1 MRVRLGGTVV
11 DNDSAAIYRRWGY
24 NDVCCPQD
32 VRDAAA
38 KCPEGEEL
46 VFELNSGGGS
56 VYQGFEMYSVI
67 RAHRGRT
74 VAEVMGLAGSAMS
87 VVIAAC
93 DRVLMSPVGNVMVHR
108 ASTYAY
114 GNSRVM
120 KETRQMLD
128 TIDESI
134 LAAYTEK
141 SGGKRTRE
149 DFARMM
155 RNETFMTAQEAIECG
170 LADGI
175 LEVPGS
181 AQPDKVVASVGVQ
194 AAAFG
199 LPPVEDL
206 LRREREREEPGMP
219 HPSAASPMPPSPEGE
234 GLPCGGGTK
243 GQSSV
248 IAAGDDSSF
257 VKGAFAACGRDGS
270 LPAGGTEKANSPG
283 GGEHNR
289 RSEEKMEIET
299 KEQLAEQYPELTAQ
313 IAREAA
319 EAAARTAA
327 EAAAKG
333 ERERIAGIDAL
344 AMPGFE
350 EIITKAKADP
360 AQNAGTV
367 ARDMILAQKCSGGAY
382 LAQVQQDAKASKVN
396 EVPAASSE
404 AGAAGD
410 TEEETV
416 EAAAKA
422 AVEAWKKEGAKI

>member
-32 VRDAAA
+32 VRDAAE

-56 VYQGFEMYSVI
+56 VYQGFEMYTVV
-67 RAHRGRT
+67 RGHKGRT
-74 VAEVMGLAGSAMS
+74 AAEVFGIAGSAMS
-87 VVIAAC
+87 VFLAGC

-108 ASTYAY
+108 ASTCAW

-120 KETRQMLD
+120 KETKQMLD

-134 LAAYTEK
+134 LNAYTEK
-141 SGGKRTRE
+141 SAGKRTRE

-155 RNETFMTAQEAIECG
+155 RGETFMTAQEAIECG

-175 LEVPGS
+175 LEAPGR
-181 AQPDKVVASVGVQ
+181 AEPDKAVASMEAR
-194 AAAFG
+194 AAVFE

-206 LRREREREEPGMP
+206 LRREREREREKP
-219 HPSAASPMPPSPEGE
+219 
-234 GLPCGGGTK
+234 LPTE
-243 GQSSV
+243 S
-248 IAAGDDSSF
+248 
-257 VKGAFAACGRDGS
+257 
-270 LPAGGTEKANSPG
+270 GTERDDPPG
-283 GGEHNR
+283 GGGNNR
-289 RSEEKMEIET
+289 RSEEKMDIET
-299 KEQLAEQYPELTAQ
+299 KEQLAEKYPELTAQ

-319 EAAARTAA
+319 EAAAKTAA
-327 EAAAKG
+327 EAAAKA
-333 ERERIAGIDAL
+333 ERERIAGIDAM

-350 EIITKAKADP
+350 EIISKAKGDP

-367 ARDMILAQKCSGGAY
+367 AQAMILAQKKGGGAY
-382 LAQVQQDAKASKVN
+382 LEQVKQDADASKVN

-404 AGAAGD
+404 AGAAGSAG
-410 TEEETV
+410 EETV
-416 EAAAKA
+416 EQAAKA
-422 AVEAWKKEGAKI
+422 AVEAWQKEGAMI